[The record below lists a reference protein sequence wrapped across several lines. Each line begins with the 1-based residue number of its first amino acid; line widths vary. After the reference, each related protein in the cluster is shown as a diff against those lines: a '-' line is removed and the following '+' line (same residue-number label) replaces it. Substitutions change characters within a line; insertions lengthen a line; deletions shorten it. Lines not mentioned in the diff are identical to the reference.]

1 MSNLKVFSC
10 GDVLNFMSEVIQFQL
25 WFLYIYYTLL
35 VVISIIRLVHLQDEI
50 LTKTDEKFNN
60 FRIFAIIAENREQIK

>member
-1 MSNLKVFSC
+1 MVFIYLLYFVSGNLNNK
-10 GDVLNFMSEVIQFQL
+10 
-25 WFLYIYYTLL
+25 
-35 VVISIIRLVHLQDEI
+35 IICTFAMPVMTRDMVDLQDEI